1 MKFAKSTLSILLA
14 VILMVGLLP
23 MSVFADSGKSYLA
36 LGDSI
41 TTGYGLEE
49 AEAEAFPVLLTS
61 LLNGDT
67 DTYTLQNMAVNGD
80 TTVQLLE
87 HLTDETEY
95 REAVAAADV
104 LTITIGGND
113 LMALLYE
120 FLAGELDMTPEE
132 VRALLEAGED
142 MEALTMAANAINNGA
157 FEPTEEE
164 IEAVVNN
171 LWTILSE
178 IRSLNP
184 EAVIA
189 VATQYDPYE
198 KLADQIGDIYGMLGM
213 LDRDDLKALA
223 DAILKLS
230 DTIESALTFLNTLI
244 QEGEDYL
251 VADTYT
257 LFAASQTNLCNARL
271 VTSPSIS
278 VNLDFHPTAE
288 GHAVIADCM
297 ADVLSEVLE
306 EEPPAAYTVSFD
318 ANGGDGEMYDVYG
331 VSGEYLLP
339 ECGFTAPADKQFKGW
354 ATSADGDVLT
364 ENSIAVNADVTLYA
378 VWEDIP
384 SEDVRIPGDAN
395 GDGYVSGKDLI
406 LLRQY
411 MAEMDVTLDEDAADV
426 NGDGYV
432 SGKDVI
438 LMRQYLAEWDVEL
451 Q

>member
-1 MKFAKSTLSILLA
+1 MKFAKSTLSVLLA

-67 DTYTLQNMAVNGD
+67 DTYTLRNMAVNGD

-132 VRALLEAGED
+132 VRALLESGED

-171 LWTILSE
+171 LWAILSE
-178 IRSLNP
+178 IRSLNT

-213 LDRDDLKALA
+213 LGRDDLKALA

-230 DTIESALTFLNTLI
+230 DTIESALTSLNTLI
-244 QEGEDYL
+244 QED
-251 VADTYT
+251 
-257 LFAASQTNLCNARL
+257 
-271 VTSPSIS
+271 
-278 VNLDFHPTAE
+278 
-288 GHAVIADCM
+288 
-297 ADVLSEVLE
+297 
-306 EEPPAAYTVSFD
+306 
-318 ANGGDGEMYDVYG
+318 
-331 VSGEYLLP
+331 
-339 ECGFTAPADKQFKGW
+339 
-354 ATSADGDVLT
+354 
-364 ENSIAVNADVTLYA
+364 
-378 VWEDIP
+378 
-384 SEDVRIPGDAN
+384 
-395 GDGYVSGKDLI
+395 
-406 LLRQY
+406 
-411 MAEMDVTLDEDAADV
+411 
-426 NGDGYV
+426 
-432 SGKDVI
+432 
-438 LMRQYLAEWDVEL
+438 
-451 Q
+451 